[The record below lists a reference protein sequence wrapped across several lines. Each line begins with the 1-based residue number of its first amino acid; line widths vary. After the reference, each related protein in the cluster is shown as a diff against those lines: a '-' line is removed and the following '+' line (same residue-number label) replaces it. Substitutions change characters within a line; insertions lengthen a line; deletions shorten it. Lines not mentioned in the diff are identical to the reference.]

1 MAPSAPPRLNRDH
14 VALLDVLHDS
24 ARVPADGLTVQE
36 VASQTNRR
44 DDAAAMGVKRVGTM
58 LGELV
63 VLGHA
68 GRRRHRD
75 TPLRY
80 WWIQWP

>member
-1 MAPSAPPRLNRDH
+1 MTVLAVLHDGARVPGDGLT
-14 VALLDVLHDS
+14 LLDVASEIKHRDERAS
-24 ARVPADGLTVQE
+24 MGQTRVRTL
-36 VASQTNRR
+36 
-44 DDAAAMGVKRVGTM
+44 

-80 WWIQWP
+80 WWIEWP